1 MLNRL
6 QQNRSEETLMV
17 QALQAPI
24 SFDEFIDWLPESSE
38 NRYELH
44 EGKIIEMA
52 KPKGKHSDVAGFTSG
67 TLFVE
72 ITRSLLPWFI
82 PRECIVRSLDGKSG
96 YEPDVI
102 VLSRPELVDEP
113 RWESGS
119 ILTLGKSIK
128 LIVEVVS
135 TNWQDDYLT
144 KLRDYEALGIQEYWI
159 VDYVGL
165 GGRQF
170 IGNPK
175 QPTFSVYTLI
185 DGEYEVQRFRMGD
198 PGGICEAAR
207 IVSPTFPELHLTV
220 DQVFAAG
227 Q

>member
-1 MLNRL
+1 
-6 QQNRSEETLMV
+6 MV
-17 QALQAPI
+17 QALQVPI
-24 SFDEFIDWLPESSE
+24 SFDDFIEWLPESSE

-44 EGKIIEMA
+44 RGRIVEMP
-52 KPKGKHSDVAGFTSG
+52 KPRGKHSDVGGFAAKKLHYAIDEADFPYS
-67 TLFVE
+67 
-72 ITRSLLPWFI
+72 I
-82 PRECIVRSLDGKSG
+82 PRECIVRSLDELSG

-102 VLSRPELVDEP
+102 VLDRPALVDEP
-113 RWESGS
+113 LWESGS

-135 TNWQDDYLT
+135 TNWQDDYLH
-144 KLRDYEALGIQEYWI
+144 KLADYEALGIQEYWI
-159 VDYVGL
+159 VDYAAL

-175 QPTFSVYTLI
+175 QPTFSVYSLI
-185 DGEYEVQRFRMGD
+185 DGEYEVQRFRAGD
-198 PGGICEAAR
+198 R
-207 IVSPTFPELHLTV
+207 IVSPTFPELDLTV